1 MPLFSCPAYEP
12 SAASALFVNTLEA
25 AEMLHVSPW
34 TVRGMVKRGDLHAF
48 RPVIGGKKL
57 LLYAAEVQQYARLAR
72 EMSAESA
79 EAEWERYRRE
89 CLQ

>member
-1 MPLFSCPAYEP
+1 
-12 SAASALFVNTLEA
+12 
-25 AEMLHVSPW
+25 
-34 TVRGMVKRGDLHAF
+34 MVKRGDLHAF
-48 RPVIGGKKL
+48 RPVIGGKKM

>member
-48 RPVIGGKKL
+48 RPVIGGKKM